1 MKIIIILIIVQHQHI
16 EVDKL
21 KNRIKMNK
29 QDIITIIHKEHWI
42 ENIIKKYNLDGSL
55 KDDFIQEMYLILL
68 EYNEDKIVEL
78 YSKNQLKYFLI
89 RICVNNYKSTTSPW
103 YKKYMK
109 YNKELINQNVDI
121 TTWEKV

>member
-1 MKIIIILIIVQHQHI
+1 
-16 EVDKL
+16 
-21 KNRIKMNK
+21 MNK

-42 ENIIKKYNLDGSL
+42 EDIIKKYNLDESL
-55 KDDFIQEMYLILL
+55 KDDFVQEMYLILL
-68 EYNEDKIVEL
+68 EYNENKIIEL

-109 YNKELINQNVDI
+109 YNKELINQNIDI
-121 TTWEKV
+121 TAYEKI

>member
-1 MKIIIILIIVQHQHI
+1 
-16 EVDKL
+16 
-21 KNRIKMNK
+21 MNK

-109 YNKELINQNVDI
+109 YNKELINKNIDI

>member
-1 MKIIIILIIVQHQHI
+1 
-16 EVDKL
+16 
-21 KNRIKMNK
+21 MNK

-42 ENIIKKYNLDGSL
+42 EDIIKKYNLDGSL

-78 YSKNQLKYFLI
+78 YSKYQLKYFLI

-109 YNKELINQNVDI
+109 YNKELINQNIDI
-121 TTWEKV
+121 TTYEKI

>member
-1 MKIIIILIIVQHQHI
+1 
-16 EVDKL
+16 
-21 KNRIKMNK
+21 MNK

-42 ENIIKKYNLDGSL
+42 EDIIKKYNLDESL

-68 EYNEDKIVEL
+68 EYNENKILEL

-109 YNKELINQNVDI
+109 YNKELINQNIDI

>member
-1 MKIIIILIIVQHQHI
+1 
-16 EVDKL
+16 
-21 KNRIKMNK
+21 MNK

-42 ENIIKKYNLDGSL
+42 EDIIKKYNLDESL

-68 EYNEDKIVEL
+68 EYNENKIIEL
-78 YSKNQLKYFLI
+78 YNKNQLKYFLI

-109 YNKELINQNVDI
+109 YNKELINQNIDI

>member
-1 MKIIIILIIVQHQHI
+1 
-16 EVDKL
+16 
-21 KNRIKMNK
+21 MNK

-42 ENIIKKYNLDGSL
+42 EDIIKKYNLDESL

-68 EYNEDKIVEL
+68 EYNENKIIEL

-109 YNKELINQNVDI
+109 YNKELINQNIDI
-121 TTWEKV
+121 ITWEKV

>member
-1 MKIIIILIIVQHQHI
+1 
-16 EVDKL
+16 
-21 KNRIKMNK
+21 MNK

-42 ENIIKKYNLDGSL
+42 EDIIKKYNLDESL

-68 EYNEDKIVEL
+68 EYNENKIIEL
-78 YSKNQLKYFLI
+78 YNKNQLKYFLI

-109 YNKELINQNVDI
+109 YNKEWINQNIDI

>member
-1 MKIIIILIIVQHQHI
+1 
-16 EVDKL
+16 
-21 KNRIKMNK
+21 MNK

-42 ENIIKKYNLDGSL
+42 EDIIKKYNLDESL

-68 EYNEDKIVEL
+68 EYNENKIIEL
-78 YSKNQLKYFLI
+78 YNKNQLKYFLI

-109 YNKELINQNVDI
+109 YNKELINQNIDI
-121 TTWEKV
+121 TTYEKI

>member
-1 MKIIIILIIVQHQHI
+1 
-16 EVDKL
+16 
-21 KNRIKMNK
+21 MNK

-42 ENIIKKYNLDGSL
+42 EDIIKKYNLDESL

-68 EYNEDKIVEL
+68 EYNENKIIEL

-109 YNKELINQNVDI
+109 YNKELINQNIDI

>member
-1 MKIIIILIIVQHQHI
+1 
-16 EVDKL
+16 
-21 KNRIKMNK
+21 MNK

-42 ENIIKKYNLDGSL
+42 EDIIKKYNLDGSL

-68 EYNEDKIVEL
+68 EYNEDKIIEL

-109 YNKELINQNVDI
+109 YNKELINQNIDI
-121 TTWEKV
+121 TTYEKI